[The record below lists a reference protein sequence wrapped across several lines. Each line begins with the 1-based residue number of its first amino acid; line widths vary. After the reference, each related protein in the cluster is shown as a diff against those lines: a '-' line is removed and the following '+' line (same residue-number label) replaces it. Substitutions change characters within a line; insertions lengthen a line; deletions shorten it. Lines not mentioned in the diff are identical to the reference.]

1 MLLKK
6 TPSTPLNGNDLAL
19 KSLKSLCSLPLQ
31 KPVCQ
36 YETWYKNLPF
46 SVAEMG
52 LCVFRLDSCGFGE
65 ADGLDISEIT
75 PEESSVFVE
84 ETAHQHRGLSAVPST
99 FVPSADSCLPLVN
112 KLPSVS
118 NPLAKEVRFGPTL
131 PEEGQA
137 GHRFP
142 ADRETAP
149 PAPGLGCQA
158 NRGQFGGDQ
167 TVMFDD
173 QDGGTMDLTLMDT
186 TSRASAPSQPAPKLS
201 AREFL
206 SKLMGSGN
214 PQVLGMHQVREER
227 TVFFANSDG
236 DGITMEFTQNLPQ
249 NHITTTTAASLNS
262 SQNVF
267 MSIAA
272 AAPGP
277 EDRTILFGNADAA
290 DEMNLTTN
298 LSPMNMSSVEGNKVS
313 AKSFLASLR
322 GEQPSGPTPFVAPQP
337 SALAAFGAVPLP
349 AQPSCDQE
357 EQREDVDTTVTM
369 EMTGCLD
376 TVSRPFVLPLSLST
390 AITAAFHS
398 VPPQN
403 SQQSASTALHNTD
416 AAETMELTGCVEST
430 QQLLLDANSS
440 AVTATNTPALSEGS
454 ISGKSP
460 SRNALVDIT
469 SRYSTSP
476 TPPPQAPAP
485 TEEIYR
491 AATQSLSGHI
501 GTASTKAT
509 ITPVDRGI
517 RVTPTR
523 AASHSVQ
530 SSKVTATTA
539 EELENQSTP
548 TRAAM
553 MPKQEGNNR
562 AAMMLMQQ
570 ERRSSSLTL
579 ATASDSRCAST
590 SIQGVSGSQL
600 SKVLSSEDM
609 QNKTIQ
615 FTAEETGAEMEMTD
629 VFVVSSD
636 SQLNGSALPS
646 QATKGQTTRV
656 ESSHMTV
663 VQHCS
668 LTTLSAQEKSMA
680 FGREGTRNE
689 MSFTC
694 QLPSTVGMPEPDH
707 SHMQAATE
715 RSFTQHT
722 KHFEHTAADMS
733 LTCTNSTM
741 KQACSQPD
749 APEGMKRVND
759 PSKSGHGT
767 SVAFNAEETA
777 ADMSLTCATLTHAVS
792 HGKSQ
797 ANKSILTGSE
807 ETTADMSLTCATLR
821 PTVPVGKSQVNR
833 TILIGSEETAA
844 DMSLTCA
851 NIPHTVSHGK
861 SQSNKTT
868 LTAAAETGADA
879 SLTYSS
885 LPSNQQ
891 ESEAPANKSI
901 KFNAEETAADM
912 SLTCTSIPS
921 VKSDMRCLTEK
932 SVLFRADDTA
942 ANMSLTCINPSQKLP
957 NHVDATLMA
966 GPDHNEKHQ
975 LPEKSIVFAA
985 EATAAN
991 MSLTCSNLS
1000 RHAQVC
1006 EEEVITFKS
1015 DRMQHQEEEDVVTF
1029 KSDQTQRLTA
1039 AACTHPKD
1047 AQTGTSK
1054 SAKEQPAVS
1063 SADGTMGQ
1071 VTPTCP
1077 LPSRQVS
1084 HDEGDCLD
1092 SRKINTR
1099 NVSDPAQQHIDAQP
1113 LATGTQNTSSPGQR
1127 KECLQK
1133 VEAHNAFNKEPTT
1146 LAELTEVFAQ
1156 LKKKME
1162 QTTLA
1167 AEEEDMKNKAAQVEG
1182 AICKEALPPQQQS
1195 RPESTRAGPSRK
1207 LQLSPTT
1214 MPALTPCMSREYGAQ
1229 KEKGVDGTLPRDSL
1243 KRHSLSFDMLG
1254 SEPAIKNPRLSS
1266 QALEYTADK
1275 GGSGKD
1281 LQQSASSS
1289 QERSQVTDPC
1299 DMEIDGNVG
1308 GSASPPTEVKN
1319 SSNLTVRTS
1328 PTQRLNRTTSSSS
1341 SNATPSPDIFA
1352 ETMPMFFPAASNSS
1366 GAAGASTSVSAM
1378 SMSAM
1383 HNTTGSSV
1391 SLGKSFVDRQVGG
1404 LSF

>member
-1 MLLKK
+1 
-6 TPSTPLNGNDLAL
+6 
-19 KSLKSLCSLPLQ
+19 
-31 KPVCQ
+31 
-36 YETWYKNLPF
+36 
-46 SVAEMG
+46 MG
-52 LCVFRLDSCGFGE
+52 LCVFRLDSCGFGD

-84 ETAHQHRGLSAVPST
+84 EPVQQHRGPSN

-112 KLPSVS
+112 KLPSVR
-118 NPLAKEVRFGPTL
+118 NPLAKEARFGPTL

-137 GHRFP
+137 SHRFP
-142 ADRETAP
+142 TDRETAP

-158 NRGQFGGDQ
+158 NQGQFGGDQ

-206 SKLMGSGN
+206 SKLMGGGN

-227 TVFFANSDG
+227 TVFFANNDG

-249 NHITTTTAASLNS
+249 NHITTTAASLNT

-267 MSIAA
+267 VSVAA

-322 GEQPSGPTPFVAPQP
+322 GEQPSGPAPFVAPQP

-403 SQQSASTALHNTD
+403 SQQSTSTALHNTD

-440 AVTATNTPALSEGS
+440 AVTAANTPALSEGS
-454 ISGKSP
+454 VSGKSP

-485 TEEIYR
+485 AEEIYR
-491 AATQSLSGHI
+491 AATHSQSGHI
-501 GTASTKAT
+501 GTAPTRAAM
-509 ITPVDRGI
+509 TPVDRGI

-530 SSKVTATTA
+530 SSKVTAATT
-539 EELENQSTP
+539 EEQENQSTP

-553 MPKQEGNNR
+553 VPEQEGNNR

-570 ERRSSSLTL
+570 QRRSSSLTL
-579 ATASDSRCAST
+579 ATASDSHGAST
-590 SIQGVSGSQL
+590 SSQGVSGGQL
-600 SKVLSSEDM
+600 SKVLSSEDV

-636 SQLNGSALPS
+636 SQLNASALP
-646 QATKGQTTRV
+646 TKGQTTRV

-668 LTTLSAQEKSMA
+668 LTTLSAQEKSVA
-680 FGREGTRNE
+680 FEREGAKNE

-694 QLPSTVGMPEPDH
+694 QLPSTVGMPEPERG
-707 SHMQAATE
+707 HMQAATE
-715 RSFTQHT
+715 RSFAQHT

-767 SVAFNAEETA
+767 RVAFNAEETA
-777 ADMSLTCATLTHAVS
+777 ADVSLTCATLTHAVS

-807 ETTADMSLTCATLR
+807 ETAANMSLTCATVR
-821 PTVPVGKSQVNR
+821 PTVPVGKSQANR

-851 NIPHTVSHGK
+851 NIPHAVSHGK

-868 LTAAAETGADA
+868 LIAAAETGADA

-885 LPSNQQ
+885 LPSTQQ
-891 ESEAPANKSI
+891 ESEAPANKSV
-901 KFNAEETAADM
+901 KFKAEETAADM
-912 SLTCTSIPS
+912 SLTCASIPS
-921 VKSDMRCLTEK
+921 VKSDMRCPTEK

-942 ANMSLTCINPSQKLP
+942 ANMSLTCVNPSQKLP

-966 GPDHNEKHQ
+966 GLNHNEKRQ

-1000 RHAQVC
+1000 SHAQGC

-1039 AACTHPKD
+1039 AACTHTKD
-1047 AQTGTSK
+1047 TQTGTSK

-1063 SADGTMGQ
+1063 SADGTMSR
-1071 VTPTCP
+1071 VTLTCP
-1077 LPSRQVS
+1077 LPSRLVS

-1092 SRKINTR
+1092 SRKINTG
-1099 NVSDPAQQHIDAQP
+1099 NVSDPAQQHVDAQP
-1113 LATGTQNTSSPGQR
+1113 LATGAQSTSSPGQR

-1133 VEAHNAFNKEPTT
+1133 EEAHNAFNKEPTT

-1162 QTTLA
+1162 QTALA
-1167 AEEEDMKNKAAQVEG
+1167 AEEEDMKNKAAQVKD
-1182 AICKEALPPQQQS
+1182 AICKEALPPQQQP
-1195 RPESTRAGPSRK
+1195 RPESARAGPSRK

-1214 MPALTPCMSREYGAQ
+1214 MPALTPCMSREFGAQ

-1289 QERSQVTDPC
+1289 QERSQITDPC
-1299 DMEIDGNVG
+1299 DMEIDGNAG
-1308 GSASPPTEVKN
+1308 GSVSPLTEVKN

-1328 PTQRLNRTTSSSS
+1328 PTQRLNRTTSSSN

-1352 ETMPMFFPAASNSS
+1352 EAMPMFFPSASNSS

-1378 SMSAM
+1378 SVSAM

-1391 SLGKSFVDRQVGG
+1391 SLGRSFVDRQVGG